1 MPERAENHHGAAD
14 DARGEHAVVDRL
26 GRLRDRDLRVDA
38 RIRDQDRRAPEARL
52 ERPALEPGR
61 PRTQSPNCMRIRQG
75 THGKIEL
82 MFGRST
88 GAGKS
93 KTLPG

>member
-1 MPERAENHHGAAD
+1 VNHLSGTSLQKN
-14 DARGEHAVVDRL
+14 G
-26 GRLRDRDLRVDA
+26 
-38 RIRDQDRRAPEARL
+38 IKIFWPEARL